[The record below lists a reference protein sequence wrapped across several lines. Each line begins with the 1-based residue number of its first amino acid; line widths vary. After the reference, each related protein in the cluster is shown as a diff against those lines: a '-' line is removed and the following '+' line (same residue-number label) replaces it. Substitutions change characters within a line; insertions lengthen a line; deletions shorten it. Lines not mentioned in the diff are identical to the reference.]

1 MKFITYHS
9 CCPLIT
15 HAFFLFCSVYV
26 LGVGER
32 LRGKL
37 SVGTCAD
44 GAEAS
49 GTAQPAAA
57 AATAADRQ
65 ADSVEAGHRG

>member
-9 CCPLIT
+9 CSINYT
-15 HAFFLFCSVYV
+15 RFFLFCSVYV
-26 LGVGER
+26 LGVVER